1 MTKTQIIKAMLA
13 LQQRLNDETNGAG
26 WEGGYTREGKLISW
40 RRCIYMECSELID
53 SFAWKHWKNIAA
65 PTNWDNVRIEIVD
78 IWHFVL
84 SLLLEESQNKG
95 CVADECAGQI
105 AAEVCAVSHFDE
117 FCKERSKPD
126 DADIY
131 GVLND
136 IELIIHKC
144 SGFGLHMGELLSA
157 YFVLAMKCGL
167 NLDMLYQIYI
177 GKNVLNAFRQNHGY
191 KDGSYKKSWNGVED
205 NEVLNE
211 ILKEKLEFGE
221 IYGELEKRYEMVK

>member
-40 RRCIYMECSELID
+40 RRCIYMECAELID

-65 PTNWDNVRIEIVD
+65 ATNWDNVRIEIVD

-144 SGFGLHMGELLSA
+144 SGFGLDMGELLSA

-211 ILKEKLEFGE
+211 ILKEKLEFSE
-221 IYGELEKRYEMVK
+221 IYGELEKRYSAVK

>member
-144 SGFGLHMGELLSA
+144 SGFGLDMGELLSA

-211 ILKEKLEFGE
+211 ILKEKLEFSE
-221 IYGELEKRYEMVK
+221 IYGELEKRYSAVK